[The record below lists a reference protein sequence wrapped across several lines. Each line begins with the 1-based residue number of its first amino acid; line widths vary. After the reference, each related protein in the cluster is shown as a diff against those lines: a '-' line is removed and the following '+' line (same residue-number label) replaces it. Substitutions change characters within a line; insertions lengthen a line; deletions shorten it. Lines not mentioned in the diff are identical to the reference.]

1 MTDNEMTPKKET
13 ERAIKKGREFV
24 KYLKSAKE
32 VCEEEGTYMNFA
44 ADLGEFQ
51 RRVEG
56 ICVNLEQHI
65 AAGSVGA

>member
-13 ERAIKKGREFV
+13 ERAIKKGRDFV
-24 KYLKSAKE
+24 KGLKSAQE
-32 VCEEEGTYMNFA
+32 ICTEDGGFDVFA

-56 ICVNLEQHI
+56 ICVNLEQHV
-65 AAGSVGA
+65 AAGNVGG